1 MKTSR
6 ILAVMVMGIALC
18 VTPVY
23 AQRGHGGGGGSRGG
37 GSSFSGGSR
46 GGSSHSSGMSRGS
59 SYSGSS
65 SSRGYSSSSS
75 SSSRSYSSPSSSS
88 RSYSS
93 SSSSSH
99 RSYSPSTSSSRS
111 YSSSSSSSSRSYSS
125 PSGSGS
131 SRSYSSPSAPSR
143 GSYGGGSHRPS
154 SEMRGSS
161 RPTVTRGSATTGV
174 ARGKYSGTRPHS
186 SGVGGPTRG
195 NVAPTPATPG
205 SRGRSDVANRPAG
218 TMGGPTTGART
229 APYSR
234 PGRPGGVTPPSSRPM
249 HPAPYFHHP
258 HHHGMIHMR
267 PVIWHPL
274 PPRPLFWP
282 GFWYYCN
289 SYWYD
294 YHVTDVVVVRQYVND
309 TYHVDMI
316 DYAMSG
322 DYMYALVNDSD
333 GKTYLQVYSN
343 EDKLIAEQVVNKKYC
358 KLEIDRENGGCWIF
372 KKGDKDPLLFIYTGS
387 ELLIYEAD

>member
-1 MKTSR
+1 
-6 ILAVMVMGIALC
+6 MVMGIALC

-65 SSRGYSSSSS
+65 SSRSYSSPSS

-205 SRGRSDVANRPAG
+205 SRGRSDVARRHDG
-218 TMGGPTTGART
+218 RT
-229 APYSR
+229 HDRSEDSALLASRQTRRSYAPVQPSDA
-234 PGRPGGVTPPSSRPM
+234 PCTLLPP
-249 HPAPYFHHP
+249 PAPSRHDTHA
-258 HHHGMIHMR
+258 
-267 PVIWHPL
+267 
-274 PPRPLFWP
+274 P
-282 GFWYYCN
+282 G
-289 SYWYD
+289 D
-294 YHVTDVVVVRQYVND
+294 LAPAAPAPTVLAR
-309 TYHVDMI
+309 I
-316 DYAMSG
+316 
-322 DYMYALVNDSD
+322 LVL
-333 GKTYLQVYSN
+333 LQ
-343 EDKLIAEQVVNKKYC
+343 Q
-358 KLEIDRENGGCWIF
+358 
-372 KKGDKDPLLFIYTGS
+372 LLV
-387 ELLIYEAD
+387 